1 MGSRRVKN
9 LIRNIRSHAFY
20 NACLLV
26 TISILSVIL
35 FAGIVVSRSL
45 YKGMDNMQKRL
56 GADIMLVPKGAKE
69 KAENML
75 LEGSRSTFYFDA
87 SIYEKVAAVDG
98 ISEITSQCFL
108 KSLSADCCSS
118 EVEIVFFDPQSDF
131 VVAPWIETEYRKDL
145 SGNQVVVGNSISS
158 EDGKI
163 KLFGQ
168 EYPVVSKMAK
178 TGTALDSSV
187 YFTSEAMG
195 EILENA
201 EVKGSFLT
209 EDQKNGGILSSIFIN
224 LKAGEKSEKVVE
236 SVHQVIGDIFDVVYP
251 KQLHASLSGSLTKI
265 TGIVNIIS
273 FVLGGLLVLILLIIN
288 SILMNQRKQEVAL
301 FRVLGRTKRDLIRM
315 LVSEMG
321 LISISGAVIGCL
333 LSAVIVIPF
342 GAFIGRSLNMPYLGP
357 GLAATMVSFALIV
370 LGVFLIVFLASIFFI
385 VHISSV
391 DPYLAMRRE
400 E

>member
-1 MGSRRVKN
+1 MNRRGRKN
-9 LIRNIRSHAFY
+9 ILKDIRRHAFY
-20 NACLLV
+20 NACLLA
-26 TISILSVIL
+26 TIVLLSAML
-35 FAGIVVSRSL
+35 LSGTVVSGSL
-45 YKGMDNMQKRL
+45 RTGMGNMQKRL
-56 GADIMLVPKGAKE
+56 GADIMLVPKGSKE

-201 EVKGSFLT
+201 EEKGSFLT

-251 KQLHASLSGSLTKI
+251 KQLHASLSGSLIKI